1 MNLIARFKETME
13 FVDKDSME
21 NIFKVPTDLY
31 KGNEHFMAT

>member
-21 NIFKVPTDLY
+21 NIFQGPMDSY
-31 KGNEHFMAT
+31 KENEHFMTT